1 MTHIVDR
8 AVSSKL
14 VAVARGAN
22 RPDERGRGETGDGEA
37 NSPTQKTAKE
47 QNLQKARI
55 TKQRALS
62 VRPGQGVGL
71 IGAWSRCALDVYP

>member
-55 TKQRALS
+55 TKQSTIKICRVKEWVSS
-62 VRPGQGVGL
+62 VSWRD
-71 IGAWSRCALDVYP
+71 AH

>member
-22 RPDERGRGETGDGEA
+22 RPDERGRGGTGDGEA
-37 NSPTQKTAKE
+37 KSPTQKTAKE

-55 TKQRALS
+55 TKQSTIKICRVKEWVS
-62 VRPGQGVGL
+62 
-71 IGAWSRCALDVYP
+71 